1 MAEMATRRRFI
12 WSSFLLPGIAW
23 LAVLFLIPLGLVVA
37 MSFGTTNVIG
47 QPVYAFHP
55 GNYAQVFQPIFL
67 PILERSVMYALV
79 ATAICFALGYAVA
92 YTVAMFGGRYRNL
105 IILFVILPWFVDYL
119 VRIYAWVELL
129 AQGGLISRALSSVG
143 IGGKLGVQ
151 LLGGTPA
158 VILGLVYNF
167 LPFMILPVYV
177 ALEQMDRRLIEA
189 GKDLYGSPRQ
199 TFFRVTLFATLQ
211 GVATG
216 CVLVFLSAAGDFV
229 TAQLLGGPGNYMI
242 GNLIS
247 DETTGLASLPLGAGL
262 TVVLMLLMA
271 LVVFAY
277 MRVSRV
283 ETVSR

>member
-1 MAEMATRRRFI
+1 MATTRRWL
-12 WSSFLLPGIAW
+12 WSSFLFPGIAW

-47 QPVYAFHP
+47 QPVYGFHP

-67 PILERSVMYALV
+67 PILERSVVYALV

-129 AQGGLISRALSSVG
+129 AQGGLISRALSSIG
-143 IGGKLGVQ
+143 IGGPLGVQ

-177 ALEQMDRRLIEA
+177 AIEQMDRGLIEA

-199 TFFRVTLFATLQ
+199 TFFRVTLPATLQ

-262 TVVLMLLMA
+262 TVVLMLIMG
-271 LVVFAY
+271 VVVLAY

-283 ETVSR
+283 ETATR

>member
-1 MAEMATRRRFI
+1 MRSRR
-12 WSSFLLPGIAW
+12 WLWGTFLLPGVGW
-23 LAVLFLIPLGLVVA
+23 LAVLFVIPLGLVVG
-37 MSFGTTNVIG
+37 MSFGTTNIIG
-47 QPVYAFHP
+47 QPVYGFHP

-67 PILERSVMYALV
+67 PILQRSVLYALV
-79 ATAICFALGYAVA
+79 ATTICFCLGYAVA

-105 IILFVILPWFVDYL
+105 TILFVILPWFVDYL

-129 AQGGLISRALSSVG
+129 AQGGLISRVLSSIG

-177 ALEQMDRRLIEA
+177 AIEQMDRGLIEA

-199 TFFRVTLFATLQ
+199 TFFRVTLPATVQ

-247 DETTGLASLPLGAGL
+247 DETTGMASLPLGAGL
-262 TVVLMLLMA
+262 TVVLMLLMG
-271 LVVFAY
+271 VVVLAY

-283 ETVSR
+283 ETVAR

>member
-1 MAEMATRRRFI
+1 MATTRRWL

-23 LAVLFLIPLGLVVA
+23 LAVLFLVPLGLVVA

-47 QPVYAFHP
+47 QPVYGFHP
-55 GNYAQVFQPIFL
+55 GNYGQVFQPIFL
-67 PILERSVMYALV
+67 PILERSVIYALV

-143 IGGKLGVQ
+143 IGGRLGVQ

-177 ALEQMDRRLIEA
+177 AIEQMDRGLIEA

-199 TFFRVTLFATLQ
+199 TFFRVTLPATLQ

-262 TVVLMLLMA
+262 TVVLMLLMG
-271 LVVFAY
+271 VVVLAY
-277 MRVSRV
+277 MRVSRI
-283 ETVSR
+283 ETAVR

>member
-1 MAEMATRRRFI
+1 MATTRRWL

-47 QPVYAFHP
+47 QPVYGFHP

-67 PILERSVMYALV
+67 PILERSVVYALV
-79 ATAICFALGYAVA
+79 ATVICFALGYAVA

-129 AQGGLISRALSSVG
+129 AQGGLISRALGSVG
-143 IGGKLGVQ
+143 VGGKLGVQ

-177 ALEQMDRRLIEA
+177 AIEQMDRGLIEA

-199 TFFRVTLFATLQ
+199 TFFRVTLPATLQ

-262 TVVLMLLMA
+262 TVVLMLLMG
-271 LVVFAY
+271 VVVLAY

-283 ETVSR
+283 ETATR

>member
-1 MAEMATRRRFI
+1 MATSRRWL

-23 LAVLFLIPLGLVVA
+23 LAVLFVIPLALVVG

-47 QPVYAFHP
+47 QPVYGFHP
-55 GNYAQVFQPIFL
+55 GNYGQVFQPIFL
-67 PILERSVMYALV
+67 PILERSVVYALV

-129 AQGGLISRALSSVG
+129 AQGGLISRALSSIG

-177 ALEQMDRRLIEA
+177 AIEQMDRGLIEA

-199 TFFRVTLFATLQ
+199 TFFRVTLPATLQ

-262 TVVLMLLMA
+262 TVALMLLMG
-271 LVVFAY
+271 VVVLAY

-283 ETVSR
+283 ETVTR

>member
-1 MAEMATRRRFI
+1 MATTRRWL
-12 WSSFLLPGIAW
+12 WSSFLLPGTAW
-23 LAVLFLIPLGLVVA
+23 LAVLFLVPLGLVVA

-47 QPVYAFHP
+47 QPVYGFHP

-67 PILERSVMYALV
+67 PILERSVVYALV
-79 ATAICFALGYAVA
+79 ATVICFALGYAVA

-105 IILFVILPWFVDYL
+105 LILFVILPWFVDYL

-143 IGGKLGVQ
+143 IGGRLGVQ

-177 ALEQMDRRLIEA
+177 AIEQMDRGLIEA

-199 TFFRVTLFATLQ
+199 TFFRVTLPATLQ

-262 TVVLMLLMA
+262 TVVLMLLMG
-271 LVVFAY
+271 VVVLAY
-277 MRVSRV
+277 MRVSRI
-283 ETVSR
+283 ETSVR

>member
-1 MAEMATRRRFI
+1 MATSRRWL

-23 LAVLFLIPLGLVVA
+23 LAVLFVIPLALVVG

-47 QPVYAFHP
+47 QPVYGFHP
-55 GNYAQVFQPIFL
+55 GNYGQVFQPIFL
-67 PILERSVMYALV
+67 PILERSVVYALL

-105 IILFVILPWFVDYL
+105 VILFVILPWFVDYL

-129 AQGGLISRALSSVG
+129 AQGGLISRALSSIG

-177 ALEQMDRRLIEA
+177 AIEQMDRGLIEA

-199 TFFRVTLFATLQ
+199 TFFRVTLPATLQ

-262 TVVLMLLMA
+262 TVVLMLLMG
-271 LVVFAY
+271 VVVLAY

-283 ETVSR
+283 ETVTR

>member
-1 MAEMATRRRFI
+1 MATTRRWL

-23 LAVLFLIPLGLVVA
+23 LAVLFVIPLGLVVA

-47 QPVYAFHP
+47 QPVYGFHP

-67 PILERSVMYALV
+67 PILERSVIYALV
-79 ATAICFALGYAVA
+79 ATVICFALGYAVA
-92 YTVAMFGGRYRNL
+92 YTVAMFGGKYRNL

-129 AQGGLISRALSSVG
+129 AQGGLISRAMSSIG
-143 IGGKLGVQ
+143 IGGRLGVQ

-177 ALEQMDRRLIEA
+177 AIEQMDRGLIEA

-199 TFFRVTLFATLQ
+199 TFFRVTLPATLQ

-262 TVVLMLLMA
+262 TVVLMLLMG
-271 LVVFAY
+271 VVVLAY
-277 MRVSRV
+277 MRVSRI
-283 ETVSR
+283 ETATR

>member
-1 MAEMATRRRFI
+1 MATTRRWL

-47 QPVYAFHP
+47 QPVYGFHP

-67 PILERSVMYALV
+67 PILERSVVYALV
-79 ATAICFALGYAVA
+79 ATVICFALGYAVA

-129 AQGGLISRALSSVG
+129 AQGGLISRALGAVG
-143 IGGKLGVQ
+143 VGGKLGVQ

-177 ALEQMDRRLIEA
+177 AIEQMDRGLIEA

-199 TFFRVTLFATLQ
+199 TFFRVTLPATLQ

-262 TVVLMLLMA
+262 TVVLMLLMG
-271 LVVFAY
+271 VVVLAY

-283 ETVSR
+283 ETATR

>member
-1 MAEMATRRRFI
+1 MATTRRWL
-12 WSSFLLPGIAW
+12 WSSFLFPGIAW
-23 LAVLFLIPLGLVVA
+23 LAVLFLVPLGLVVA

-47 QPVYAFHP
+47 QPVYSFHP
-55 GNYAQVFQPIFL
+55 GNYAQVFQPVFL
-67 PILERSVMYALV
+67 PILERSVVYALL

-92 YTVAMFGGRYRNL
+92 YTVAMFGGKYRNL

-129 AQGGLISRALSSVG
+129 AQGGLISRALQSVG
-143 IGGKLGVQ
+143 VGGKLGVQ

-177 ALEQMDRRLIEA
+177 AIEQMDRGLIEA

-199 TFFRVTLFATLQ
+199 TFFRVTLPATLQ

-262 TVVLMLLMA
+262 TVVLMLLMGI
-271 LVVFAY
+271 VVLAY

-283 ETVSR
+283 ETVTR